1 MSSLELLNS
10 IINDPSLF
18 KYMFMAFIVFN
29 ILIIVTG
36 VFLKNKTISYLGS
49 GLTFFFVVL
58 FCASSF

>member
-10 IINDPSLF
+10 MINDPSLF
-18 KYMFMAFIVFN
+18 KYMFMAFIAFN

-36 VFLKNKTISYLGS
+36 VFFKSKAISYLGS
-49 GLTFFFVVL
+49 GLTSFFVVL